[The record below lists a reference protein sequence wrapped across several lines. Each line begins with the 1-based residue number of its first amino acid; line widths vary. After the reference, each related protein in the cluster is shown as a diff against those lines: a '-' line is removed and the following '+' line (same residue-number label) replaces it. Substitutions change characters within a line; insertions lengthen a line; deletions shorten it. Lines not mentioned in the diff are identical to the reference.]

1 MPRLKAL
8 ALLSL
13 ATLFAPALAES
24 ANPARPGTV
33 NYIEGQ
39 AALSGEALT
48 RNSIGQ
54 AEVAPGQQ
62 ITTTD
67 GKVEV
72 LLTPGVFLR
81 LGQNSTM
88 QMVSPDLTR
97 TEVALTGGTAEIEVD
112 QIYPQNNLLVDM
124 GAAGTAQSRIEKTG
138 LYEFDAA
145 NQTVRVLDGKATA
158 RDAAGKEVE
167 IKSGHV
173 LALNGDATKPAKF
186 DRNKYTDSLTDW
198 SDLRANYL
206 GQANEGLAER
216 YAGGA
221 GFAPGWNWDPA
232 FYGYTWLPGNGL
244 FYSPFGY
251 GFYSPLAYGSG
262 FYGGGFYGGG
272 FYRGGGIY
280 RGGGLAGR
288 GPGFGG
294 VRGPGV
300 ASRGTAGSFNSG
312 GGGMRTGGGSFG
324 GGGFHG
330 GGGFGGGHR

>member
-8 ALLSL
+8 SLLSL

-39 AALSGEALT
+39 AALSGEVLT
-48 RNSIGQ
+48 KSSIGT
-54 AEVAPGQQ
+54 AEVASGQQ

-81 LGQNSTM
+81 LGQNSAL

-97 TEVALTGGTAEIEVD
+97 TEVALTRGTAEIEVD
-112 QIYPQNNLLVDM
+112 QIYPQNHLLVDM
-124 GAAGTAQSRIEKTG
+124 GVSGTAQSRIEKTG
-138 LYEFDAA
+138 LYEFDAQG
-145 NQTVRVLDGKATA
+145 QTVRVLDGKAEV
-158 RDAAGKEVE
+158 RDTAGKEVDV
-167 IKSGHV
+167 KSGHL
-173 LALNGDATKPAKF
+173 LAVDGDATKAAKF
-186 DRNKYTDSLTDW
+186 DRHTYTDSLTDW
-198 SDLRANYL
+198 SDLRADYL

-232 FYGYTWLPGNGL
+232 FYSYTWLPGNGL

-251 GFYSPLAYGSG
+251 GFYSPLAWYGG
-262 FYGGGFYGGG
+262 GLYGGGFYGGG
-272 FYRGGGIY
+272 FYRGGGGY
-280 RGGGLAGR
+280 PGGLAYR
-288 GPGFGG
+288 GTGYAGG
-294 VRGPGV
+294 VRGSGFAAG
-300 ASRGTAGSFNSG
+300 ASGGFHSG
-312 GGGMRTGGGSFG
+312 GGFS

-330 GGGFGGGHR
+330 GGGHR